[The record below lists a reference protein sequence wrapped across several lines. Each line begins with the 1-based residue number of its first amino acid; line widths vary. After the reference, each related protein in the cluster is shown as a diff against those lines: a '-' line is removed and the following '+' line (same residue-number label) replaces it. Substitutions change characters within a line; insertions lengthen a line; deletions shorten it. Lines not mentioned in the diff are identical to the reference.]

1 MVRVKLYY
9 LDMIKLKCYMY
20 LFGME
25 GRGVSEDLMCNSFKL
40 EYRYVIFNFLCMI
53 NGCNLY
59 VCIS

>member
-1 MVRVKLYY
+1 MLYVFVW
-9 LDMIKLKCYMY
+9 D
-20 LFGME
+20 G
-25 GRGVSEDLMCNSFKL
+25 GGGGGVSEDLMCNSFKL